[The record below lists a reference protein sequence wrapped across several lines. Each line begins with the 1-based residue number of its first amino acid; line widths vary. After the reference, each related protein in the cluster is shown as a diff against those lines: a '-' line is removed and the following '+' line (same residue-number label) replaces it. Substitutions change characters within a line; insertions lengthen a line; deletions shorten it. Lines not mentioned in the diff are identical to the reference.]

1 MGIIH
6 QAIKTIH
13 YADAQSA
20 QSGWLNQ
27 LHPITKLV
35 IAFGYLIMVVSVPKY
50 GLATLLL
57 MTVFPVLIMIFADI
71 PIGKT
76 LRQLWLVIAVLCL
89 PGIANLIY
97 DQSEF
102 VTFGN
107 MVITGGVISML
118 SLLLKGTLG
127 VFTSFILLSTTSIEK
142 ICYALQ
148 VLHFPNKLVVMIM
161 LIYRYLIVLL
171 KEADRITQAY
181 QMRSGNQI
189 GIKYKAWG
197 TLVGSLFLRSSDRA
211 QLVYQSMSLRGFN
224 GNFYPPQSKF
234 SLKDGSIVLFCLL
247 LLTFGRFLF
256 NYQ

>member
-6 QAIKTIH
+6 QAIQTIH
-13 YADAQSA
+13 YADAKSA

-35 IAFGYLIMVVSVPKY
+35 IAFWYLIMVVSVPKY
-50 GLATLLL
+50 GLATLLM

-102 VTFGN
+102 ATFGN
-107 MVITGGVISML
+107 IIITGGAISML
-118 SLLLKGTLG
+118 SLLLKGVLG

-142 ICYALQ
+142 ICHALQ
-148 VLHFPNKLVVMIM
+148 VLHLPNKLVVLIM

-171 KEADRITQAY
+171 KETDRITLAY
-181 QMRSGNQI
+181 QMRSGNKI
-189 GIKYKAWG
+189 GIKYKVWG
-197 TLVGSLFLRSSDRA
+197 TLVGSLFLRSTDRA
-211 QLVYQSMSLRGFN
+211 QLVYESMSLRGFN
-224 GNFYPPQSKF
+224 GSFYPPQSKF
-234 SLKDGSIVLFCLL
+234 SIKDGLIVLLSLL
-247 LLTFGRFLF
+247 LLTLWRFLF
-256 NYQ
+256 NIQ